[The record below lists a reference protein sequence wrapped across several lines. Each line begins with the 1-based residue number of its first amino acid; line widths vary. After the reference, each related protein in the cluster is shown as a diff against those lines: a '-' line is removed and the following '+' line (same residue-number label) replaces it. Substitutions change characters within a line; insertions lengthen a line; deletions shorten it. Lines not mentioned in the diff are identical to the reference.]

1 MFYVAGDQICLIH
14 GKSDLIEYHVF
25 RIVAGVF

>member
-14 GKSDLIEYHVF
+14 GKSDLIEDHVF
-25 RIVAGVF
+25 RIIADVF

>member
-14 GKSDLIEYHVF
+14 GKSDLIEDHVS
-25 RIVAGVF
+25 RIIADVF